1 MVGQDSRQK
10 VYFRQVQGGPHTV
23 VQVQPVAVWFPRYCA
38 NIPRVKAGREAPST
52 LLPTCGKSA
61 GLNCVKLS
69 KVALLSS
76 TWHGLHWNV
85 MPLVFSKGS
94 FLQGCKHRSAATVY
108 TQPGSKSTSTFK
120 AAFLTLRLSKISS
133 SRRKFPSLLSD
144 LALCSCHQIRARLPA
159 AQ

>member
-10 VYFRQVQGGPHTV
+10 VHFRQVQGIPSTV
-23 VQVQPVAVWFPRYCA
+23 VQVQPIAVWFPRYCA

-120 AAFLTLRLSKISS
+120 AAFFNPETFQDLLFTQEVSFSVVRFSTV
-133 SRRKFPSLLSD
+133 LLSSD
-144 LALCSCHQIRARLPA
+144 PS
-159 AQ
+159 